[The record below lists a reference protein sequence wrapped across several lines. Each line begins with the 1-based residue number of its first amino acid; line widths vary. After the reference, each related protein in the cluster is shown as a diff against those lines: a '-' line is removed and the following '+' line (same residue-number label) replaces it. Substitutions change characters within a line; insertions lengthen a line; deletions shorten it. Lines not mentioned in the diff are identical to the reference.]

1 MNNEAFM
8 ALMKTCGNPCQHP
21 QLTPASAVA
30 FPRAQPGPC
39 LSEPTHGSKD
49 KASGNAGQAQMHVQQ

>member
-39 LSEPTHGSKD
+39 LHGSKD